1 MKCPV
6 CQQTISIYKLP
17 SDGSYQCR
25 SCNNTISIIRCVENI
40 GDLLRWFITEKGTE
54 VLKDKE
60 KIISYAKDLFPKS
73 KQDIRSLD
81 KLFSNGLYNLLISNN
96 CTPYVKNS
104 NAEQTIRDFI
114 KAQLNMES
122 EYCSGFYDFIST
134 AFSWNIAEDDEAF
147 YESLENNSVEELLNK
162 ARIFAV
168 GLERAKD
175 YTKVYHCLKKAS
187 EMGSLIAIR
196 SIPNFMHEEDIQKG
210 LESAISQGSIL
221 AEGDLL
227 KYYIDCGTS
236 EDVERQIGHI
246 IDKNI
251 VYTVIEAEIHL
262 RVRTG
267 MPGVLMNY
275 YFDNGYAEESIKKEF
290 LTILEEPNRL
300 KDTNFKKKC
309 YFKYINLAYAFWEDE
324 SPNGKAA
331 GKAWW
336 NAIYSDA
343 TNGDTYA
350 LQLCLLAALNEY
362 PEGVYPFSDKVQN
375 GIMLFLEALPDESKE
390 LVKFIKLYL
399 TTHRQ
404 INPDLYRQMAHEGNP
419 YAICEFIKTRSSGTK
434 PKTYTEAISEFN
446 NDCELCKV
454 AVLMFPKIPQYLTY
468 HIDWL
473 GKVQNTVAH
482 KEIYRIISLFTD
494 EELAS
499 RTRDLSTVIP
509 FLVYGLGGGSKKHDL
524 ALTILESVDNAVWLT
539 CNSTSEFEILLNSLN
554 ALYMYCAESDQMS
567 RGLALKKK
575 IRELMEKYVD
585 STAGKSG
592 SIAFYRSVFALYL
605 VDCNLYGDGIEQS
618 IDKSIVYANIA
629 KETFKDFNI
638 LGNTFVATTALI
650 RYANNNYNINALS
663 EPKFALARAILYFS
677 RNDYQN
683 AYNAFNESFEYHQ
696 AHNYSN
702 HIVMYM
708 YGKLLEVC
716 QINNEYQYENAK
728 KAFSVSYTAG
738 WLEALPYYAYRSFM
752 SNEKPDPDECN
763 ELFKK
768 LLPFCDD
775 NYPTACIAVYVAFC
789 NQLIAE
795 ETKYMRYTF
804 LKKALELRHPEAEK
818 HLIYIKYRADVLLHG
833 KNNCPQDL
841 PAAFEAYMGGA
852 LCGDIVCC
860 NNVGILYLNGYGVK
874 ADSIEAEKWLT
885 VAAEKENVNSVMELL
900 KLYQAQQ
907 NATAL
912 TKIIF
917 LTRKWSNSLNK
928 AQVAVNYLHNNLW
941 ADEAEKMLRECAENG
956 VSFAA
961 AYYAI
966 CLFNNG
972 ADNYNSAEQWAKKAV
987 AGGYSGKEKFAL
999 YITNYNAAIN
1009 EIASIETAIAQKKNE
1024 LGNLGIFSGRR
1035 KKELSEDIAQLLTR
1049 LSTENSKLDSYM
1061 NVLKSE
1067 AVYTY

>member
-6 CQQTISIYKLP
+6 CQQAINVYKISPDGIHRCRKCKNTVTIIK
-17 SDGSYQCR
+17 
-25 SCNNTISIIRCVENI
+25 CVENI
-40 GDLLRWFITEKGTE
+40 GDLLRCFIAENGME
-54 VLKDKE
+54 ALNNKDR
-60 KIISYAKDLFPKS
+60 IIAYAKDLFPKN
-73 KQDIRSLD
+73 KQDIRNLEKILSAG
-81 KLFSNGLYNLLISNN
+81 LFELLKKND
-96 CTPYVKNS
+96 CVPYVKKTDG
-104 NAEQTIRDFI
+104 EQVIRDFI
-114 KAQLNMES
+114 KVQLNLEP
-122 EYCSGFYDFIST
+122 EYCNGFYSYIST
-134 AFSWNIAEDDEAF
+134 ALSWNVEEDDEAF
-147 YESLENNSVEELLNK
+147 YDSLENNTVEELLTK
-162 ARIFAV
+162 ARVFAV

-175 YTKVYHCLKKAS
+175 YAKVYHCLKKAS
-187 EMGSLIAIR
+187 DMGSLIAKR
-196 SIPNFMHEEDIQKG
+196 ALPNFMPEDDLQKG

-227 KYYIDCGTS
+227 KYFIDCGTP

-275 YFDNGYAEESIKKEF
+275 YFDNGYADESIKKEF
-290 LTILEEPNRL
+290 LSILEEPNRI

-324 SPNGKAA
+324 APNGKAA

-343 TNGDTYA
+343 ANGDTYA

-362 PEGVYPFSDKVQN
+362 PEGVYPFSDKLQN
-375 GIMLFLEALPDESKE
+375 GIMSFLEALPDESKE

-434 PKTYTEAISEFN
+434 PKIYTEAISEFK
-446 NDCELCKV
+446 NDCELCKA

-482 KEIYRIISLFTD
+482 KEIYRIISMFTD
-494 EELAS
+494 EELSS
-499 RTRDLSTVIP
+499 RNRDIPTVIP
-509 FLVYGLGGGSKKHDL
+509 FLVYGLGGGIKKQDL
-524 ALTILESVDNAVWLT
+524 ALTILEGINNGAFLACSGT
-539 CNSTSEFEILLNSLN
+539 YEFEVFVNSLN

-592 SIAFYRSVFALYL
+592 SIAFSRSVFALYL
-605 VDCNLYGDGIEQS
+605 VDCYLYGDGIKQS
-618 IDKSIVYANIA
+618 IEKSITYANIA
-629 KETFKDFNI
+629 KETFKDFNL

-650 RYANNNYNINALS
+650 RYANNNYNISVLS
-663 EPKFALARAILYFS
+663 ETKFALARAILYFS
-677 RNDYQN
+677 CNDYQN
-683 AYNAFNESFEYHQ
+683 AYNAFNEAFEYHQ

-702 HIVMYM
+702 HIVLYM

-728 KAFSVSYTAG
+728 KVFSASYNTG

-752 SNEKPDPDECN
+752 SKEKPDPEECN

-775 NYPTACIAVYVAFC
+775 NHPAACIAVYVAFG

-795 ETKYMRYTF
+795 ETKYIR
-804 LKKALELRHPEAEK
+804 
-818 HLIYIKYRADVLLHG
+818 
-833 KNNCPQDL
+833 
-841 PAAFEAYMGGA
+841 
-852 LCGDIVCC
+852 
-860 NNVGILYLNGYGVK
+860 
-874 ADSIEAEKWLT
+874 
-885 VAAEKENVNSVMELL
+885 
-900 KLYQAQQ
+900 
-907 NATAL
+907 
-912 TKIIF
+912 
-917 LTRKWSNSLNK
+917 
-928 AQVAVNYLHNNLW
+928 
-941 ADEAEKMLRECAENG
+941 
-956 VSFAA
+956 
-961 AYYAI
+961 
-966 CLFNNG
+966 
-972 ADNYNSAEQWAKKAV
+972 
-987 AGGYSGKEKFAL
+987 
-999 YITNYNAAIN
+999 
-1009 EIASIETAIAQKKNE
+1009 
-1024 LGNLGIFSGRR
+1024 
-1035 KKELSEDIAQLLTR
+1035 
-1049 LSTENSKLDSYM
+1049 
-1061 NVLKSE
+1061 
-1067 AVYTY
+1067 